1 MKIEMNFVNM
11 FSKPGKFIIAIV
23 IIVVIANIV
32 IIETSKK
39 KKKLL
44 LKQCRNL
51 FRKKLEIE
59 NL

>member
-1 MKIEMNFVNM
+1 MKIEMNFVNI
-11 FSKPGKFIIAIV
+11 FSKPGKFIAIV

>member
-11 FSKPGKFIIAIV
+11 FSKPGKFIAIV

>member
-39 KKKLL
+39 KKLL